1 MRAKKDMVPA
11 TRPTDVGG
19 SRWTYTR
26 RGYALAHSLRQL
38 KRNKIASLGTLLV
51 LGVTLSLPVILYF
64 SSATLATLSERGV
77 RGESLTAYLD
87 SDISDLDG
95 AALAVS
101 WEKRGDVDT
110 TSYISRDQGLAMLA
124 EQTDV
129 RAAIEVLGVNP
140 LPGAVVVYPATRII
154 SAEQIQTL
162 AEQLRELPEVAR
174 VQLDLRWVKR
184 LEAGIRLLE
193 WIGGLLALFLTLTA
207 FLVIFNTIR
216 LEMSR
221 RRAEMEVANLLGA
234 PLRFMNRPILYTGAI
249 YGFVGGLI
257 SCIIALLALNAIR
270 APADDL
276 SSLYQSTFSLTLPE
290 FRQVIIVLTISVI
303 LGLAGAIGSLYRPS
317 RQLTQ

>member
-1 MRAKKDMVPA
+1 MRNKKNGAAA
-11 TRPTDVGG
+11 TRNNDVGG

-95 AALAVS
+95 AALATS
-101 WEKRGDVDT
+101 WEQRADVDT

-129 RAAIEVLGVNP
+129 QAAIEVLGANP
-140 LPGAVVVYPATRII
+140 LPGAVVVYPATRTI
-154 SAEQIQTL
+154 SAEQIEAL
-162 AEQLRELPEVAR
+162 AEQLRERPEVAR

-193 WIGGLLALFLTLTA
+193 LIGGLLALFLTLTA

-234 PLRFMNRPILYTGAI
+234 PFRFMNRPILYTGAI

-257 SCIIALLALNAIR
+257 SCTIALLTLNAIR
-270 APADDL
+270 VPADDL

-290 FRQVIIVLTISVI
+290 FRQVIIVLAISVI
-303 LGLAGAIGSLYRPS
+303 LGLAGAIGSLYQPS

>member
-1 MRAKKDMVPA
+1 MGQRLRETTTSGVRAGPIPDVIRARAQPA
-11 TRPTDVGG
+11 
-19 SRWTYTR
+19 SIK
-26 RGYALAHSLRQL
+26 AQQ
-38 KRNKIASLGTLLV
+38 IASLGTLLV

-101 WEKRGDVDT
+101 WEQRADVDT

-129 RAAIEVLGVNP
+129 QAAIEVLGTNP
-140 LPGAVVVYPATRII
+140 LPGAVVVYPATRKI
-154 SAEQIQTL
+154 SAEQIEAL
-162 AEQLRELPEVAR
+162 AEQLRERPEVAR

-193 WIGGLLALFLTLTA
+193 LIGGLLALFLTLTA

-234 PLRFMNRPILYTGAI
+234 PLRFMNRPILYNGAI

-257 SCIIALLALNAIR
+257 SCTIALLTLNAIR
-270 APADDL
+270 VPADDL
-276 SSLYQSTFSLTLPE
+276 SSLYQSTYSLTLPE
-290 FRQVIIVLTISVI
+290 FRQVIIVLAISVV

>member
-1 MRAKKDMVPA
+1 MRAKKDSVP
-11 TRPTDVGG
+11 TTQNTDVGG
-19 SRWTYTR
+19 SRWTYSR

-64 SSATLATLSERGV
+64 SSATLAALSERGV

-87 SDISDLDG
+87 SGIGDLDG

-101 WEKRGDVDT
+101 WEQRADVDT

-129 RAAIEVLGVNP
+129 QAAIDVLGANP
-140 LPGAVVVYPATRII
+140 LPGAVVVYPATKTIN
-154 SAEQIQTL
+154 AQQIQTL

-249 YGFVGGLI
+249 YGFAGGLV
-257 SCIIALLALNAIR
+257 SCTIALLTLNAIR

-290 FRQVIIVLTISVI
+290 FRQVIIVLAISVI

>member
-1 MRAKKDMVPA
+1 MRTKKDSLQANRNTVG
-11 TRPTDVGG
+11 GG
-19 SRWTYTR
+19 SRWSYTR

-64 SSATLATLSERGV
+64 SSATLASLSERGV

-87 SDISDLDG
+87 SGISDLDG
-95 AALAVS
+95 AALALS
-101 WEKRGDVDT
+101 WEKRADVDT
-110 TSYISRDQGLAMLA
+110 TTYISRDQGLAMLA

-129 RAAIEVLGVNP
+129 RAAIDVLGTNP
-140 LPGAVVVYPATRII
+140 LPGAVVIYPASKTIN
-154 SAEQIQTL
+154 AQLIQAL
-162 AEQLRELPEVAR
+162 AEQLEQLPEVAR
-174 VQLDLRWVKR
+174 VQLDLRWVRR
-184 LEAGIRLLE
+184 LEAGIKLVE

-257 SCIIALLALNAIR
+257 SCTIALLTLNAIR

-276 SSLYQSTFSLTLPE
+276 SSLYQSSFALSLPE
-290 FRQVIIVLTISVI
+290 FRQIIIVLVISVI